1 LQGSAVRR
9 EERAAAVRRPP
20 AGAAGRRQAAF
31 TFDQRLLR
39 PLTDYRLLDSIRLME
54 SPETFTETLVPLQ
67 AVPASGLPAAP
78 DEAAR
83 ARALDAARKRKARHR
98 RRLLERLWSP
108 RGVQPCGGPSACPWA
123 PPGEPC
129 GCSDHAPCRCER
141 ALFEALRTEGSRYF
155 GGVVLGGL
163 SASLLVATARAAT
176 TGAPEALKLKLEL
189 LKVLLADSRGRED
202 LRQRERRLALE
213 EGSRPRPV
221 SQVMAELMTRQAPAT
236 AEGSR

>member
-1 LQGSAVRR
+1 
-9 EERAAAVRRPP
+9 
-20 AGAAGRRQAAF
+20 
-31 TFDQRLLR
+31 
-39 PLTDYRLLDSIRLME
+39 
-54 SPETFTETLVPLQ
+54 
-67 AVPASGLPAAP
+67 
-78 DEAAR
+78 
-83 ARALDAARKRKARHR
+83 
-98 RRLLERLWSP
+98 
-108 RGVQPCGGPSACPWA
+108 
-123 PPGEPC
+123 
-129 GCSDHAPCRCER
+129 
-141 ALFEALRTEGSRYF
+141 LFEALRTEGSRYF

-221 SQVMAELMTRQAPAT
+221 SAVLNELMTRQAPAV